1 MHQNRTEYPKK
12 KVQMYQQL
20 QELPKKYKVIA
31 LVRMEKVRSSQLLP
45 LRKKF
50 KGEVEIISVKDK
62 VAQKAL
68 AATKIPAVEK
78 MLDKLVGQCVLI
90 FTNMSPFKLN
100 ILFGKNK
107 IMLPARG
114 GDKASIE
121 VVIKAANTGITPG
134 PILTDFKE
142 AGIATKIDQGTVW
155 ITKDSTVAKKGDVI
169 SVKLATLLSKLDVK
183 PVEAGI
189 ILNSAL
195 EETIVYN
202 QEELVIDVEKY
213 REAFAQL
220 HHEALALSIEI
231 GYVTKEN
238 ANLIITKAA
247 QEARSLAMEAGFI
260 TDETKEL
267 TLQRAHGKAR
277 ALASKLK
284 NYTPQ

>member
-1 MHQNRTEYPKK
+1 MHQNRTQYPKK
-12 KVQMYQQL
+12 KAQMYQQL

-68 AATKIPAVEK
+68 ASSKIPAIEK
-78 MLDKLVGQCVLI
+78 MIEKLVGQCVLI

-114 GDKASIE
+114 GDRASIE
-121 VVIKAANTGITPG
+121 VVIKAGNTGITPG

-142 AGIATKIDQGTVW
+142 AGIATKIDQGTIW
-155 ITKDSTVAKKGDVI
+155 ITKDSTAAKKGDVI

-183 PVEAGI
+183 PIEAGI
-189 ILNSAL
+189 VLNSAL
-195 EETIVYN
+195 EENLVYN

-213 REAFAQL
+213 RKAFAQA
-220 HHEALALSIEI
+220 HHEALALSVEI

-238 ANLIITKAA
+238 VNTIISRAS
-247 QEARSLAMEAGFI
+247 QQARSLAIESGVL
-260 TDETKEL
+260 TEETKEQ
-267 TLQRAHGKAR
+267 TLQRAHNKAR
-277 ALASKLK
+277 ALTRKLK
-284 NYTPQ
+284 NYTPL

>member
-1 MHQNRTEYPKK
+1 
-12 KVQMYQQL
+12 MYQQI

-50 KGEVEIISVKDK
+50 KGEVEIFSIKDK

-68 AATKIPAVEK
+68 ASLKMPAVDK
-78 MLDKLVGQCVLI
+78 MLDKLVGQCVLM
-90 FTNMSPFKLN
+90 FTNLSPHKLN
-100 ILFGKNK
+100 ILLGKNK
-107 IMLPARG
+107 VMMAARG
-114 GDKASIE
+114 GDKASID
-121 VVIKAANTGITPG
+121 VIIKAANTGITPG

-155 ITKDSTVAKKGDVI
+155 ITKDSTVAKKGDTI

-189 ILNSAL
+189 VLNSAL
-195 EETIVYN
+195 EESTVYS

-213 REAFAQL
+213 RDAFARAHQ
-220 HHEALALSIEI
+220 EAMSLSIEI

-238 ANLIITKAA
+238 INAVLARAA
-247 QEARSLAMEAGFI
+247 QHARSLAIESGFL
-260 TDETKEL
+260 TEETKNQ
-267 TLQRAHGKAR
+267 TLQKASAQAS
-277 ALASKLK
+277 ALARKLK

>member
-1 MHQNRTEYPKK
+1 MHQNRTKYPQK
-12 KVQMYQQL
+12 KVQMYQQI
-20 QELPKKYKVIA
+20 QEIPKKYNVIA

-50 KGEVEIISVKDK
+50 KGEVEIISIKDK

-68 AATKIPAVEK
+68 AGVKIPAIEK
-78 MLDKLVGQCVLI
+78 LAEKLVGQCVLM

-100 ILFGKNK
+100 ILLGKNK
-107 IMLPARG
+107 IMMAARG
-114 GDKASIE
+114 GDIASKE
-121 VVIKAANTGITPG
+121 VVIKAGNTGITPG

-189 ILNSAL
+189 FLDSAIA
-195 EETIVYN
+195 EGIIYAKDEM
-202 QEELVIDVEKY
+202 VIDVEKY
-213 REAFAQL
+213 RQAFAQA
-220 HHEALALSIEI
+220 HQEALALSIEI

-238 ANLIITKAA
+238 IILLLAKAA
-247 QEARSLAMEAGFI
+247 QGARSVAVEAGYL
-260 TDETKEL
+260 TDETKEQV
-267 TLQRAHGKAR
+267 LQKAHANAR
-277 ALASKLK
+277 ALASKAK
-284 NYTPQ
+284 NYTPE